1 MGYGVAG
8 DLCGLRCGSS
18 VAFVSSAFTVVVVA
32 LPKLQAAIAIAAVA
46 IVKYDFNSDLFIIR
60 SVLLNILLTIKK
72 YCIRPKC
79 YCSICALRITLL
91 VVQTSASNKKHRN
104 V

>member
-32 LPKLQAAIAIAAVA
+32 LPELQAAIAIAAVA
-46 IVKYDFNSDLFIIR
+46 AIKYDFNSCLFIMSSIFFAFYLR
-60 SVLLNILLTIKK
+60 ALMLSLLFF
-72 YCIRPKC
+72 
-79 YCSICALRITLL
+79 
-91 VVQTSASNKKHRN
+91 
-104 V
+104 